1 MNKNN
6 QINDSKFNFDDHEE
20 TEIDLREIIKNLFRN
35 YLIILPFPL
44 IFLIMG
50 INKAYKQ
57 KDIWQGQFQIVLES
71 SKNANDMRG
80 IGGLDIARLS
90 AFIST
95 TPTSSLTTQ
104 VEI

>member
-1 MNKNN
+1 
-6 QINDSKFNFDDHEE
+6 
-20 TEIDLREIIKNLFRN
+20 
-35 YLIILPFPL
+35 
-44 IFLIMG
+44 MG

-90 AFIST
+90 I
-95 TPTSSLTTQ
+95 L
-104 VEI
+104 